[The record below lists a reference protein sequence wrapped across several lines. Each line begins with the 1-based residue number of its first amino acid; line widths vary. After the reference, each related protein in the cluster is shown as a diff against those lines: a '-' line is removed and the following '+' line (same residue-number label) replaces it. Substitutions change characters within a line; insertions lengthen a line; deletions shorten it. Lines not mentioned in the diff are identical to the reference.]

1 MSLVTGTARTGEAAA
16 VAEAPLLD
24 GRLAIIGTLA
34 ICTFYV
40 GVRIYE
46 QVFG

>member
-1 MSLVTGTARTGEAAA
+1 V
-16 VAEAPLLD
+16 
-24 GRLAIIGTLA
+24 IIGTLA

-46 QVFG
+46 QIFGWTKGADRSAVS